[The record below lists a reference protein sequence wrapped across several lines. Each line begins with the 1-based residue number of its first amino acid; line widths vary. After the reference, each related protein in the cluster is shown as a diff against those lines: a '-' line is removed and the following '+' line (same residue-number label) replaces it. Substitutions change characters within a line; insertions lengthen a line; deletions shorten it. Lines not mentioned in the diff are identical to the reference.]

1 MAKQLFVN
9 NFEWALAS
17 AVKGTPSSG
26 SPEMELDY
34 GVIRLAPAAEAFLPA
49 PGGGDW
55 YLMTLLARSGSVE
68 SGIEIVKVLGANEPT
83 YTVGGEFRLR
93 VLRGQEGTNPVPHAA
108 GDLAAVRFTA
118 AGAANMV
125 QDTDDRLSDAR
136 PPTGLAGG
144 VLAGNY
150 PNPAFAEPMAT
161 SADLSAAVGTREASI
176 ASGTTSQY
184 WRGDKTWKDFATDVR
199 NAALAGLST
208 ATNALV
214 AASDTV
220 LSAVGKLQAQIS
232 GHIGS
237 GGSSHSTATG
247 AAHGF
252 MAAAD
257 KAKLDS
263 IATDATKNATDAQ
276 LRDRSTHTGTQGI
289 PSVTGLQS
297 ALDGKAPAS
306 HTHAQSDVT
315 GLQSALDGKAA
326 NNVALT
332 DAAGTPTLPST
343 AAAPVVSRLQV
354 LRNNVKQAF
363 ADIAAKQD
371 TLISGTNIKTVG
383 GQSLL
388 GTGDIPVGGGGG
400 STAYTWNSDG
410 TLATATAG
418 GVVST
423 YAWYADGRLNTIS
436 TPTQVAT
443 YNWNAGNP
451 QQLDGVTVTGA

>member
-9 NFEWALAS
+9 NFEWTLAS

-26 SPEMELDY
+26 SPETELDY

-68 SGIEIVKVLGANEPT
+68 SGIEIVKVLGANEPA
-83 YTVGGEFRLR
+83 YAMGGEFRLR

-257 KAKLDS
+257 KAKLDG
-263 IATDATKNATDAQ
+263 IATAATKNATDAQ
-276 LRDRSTHTGTQGI
+276 LRDRSTHTGTQDI
-289 PSVTGLQS
+289 PS
-297 ALDGKAPAS
+297 
-306 HTHAQSDVT
+306 VT

-332 DAAGTPTLPST
+332 DAAGTPTLPAT

-388 GTGDIPVGGGGG
+388 GTGDIPVGGGGGG

>member
-9 NFEWALAS
+9 NFEWTLAS

-49 PGGGDW
+49 PTGGDW

-83 YTVGGEFRLR
+83 YVVGGEFRLR

-263 IATDATKNATDAQ
+263 IATGATKNATDAQ
-276 LRDRSTHTGTQGI
+276 LRDRSTHTGTQDI
-289 PSVTGLQS
+289 TSVTGLQS
-297 ALDGKAPAS
+297 ALDGKALAS

-315 GLQSALDGKAA
+315 GLDTALAGKAPTSHTHAIANVTGLQAALDGKQA
-326 NNVALT
+326 
-332 DAAGTPTLPST
+332 TL
-343 AAAPVVSRLQV
+343 V
-354 LRNNVKQAF
+354 
-363 ADIAAKQD
+363 
-371 TLISGTNIKTVG
+371 SGTSIKTVG

-388 GTGDIPVGGGGG
+388 GSGDVPTTGEPKPTATTISRTGGVITSMTETVGGT
-400 STAYTWNSDG
+400 SRVTTITRS
-410 TLATATAG
+410 G
-418 GVVST
+418 GVV
-423 YAWYADGRLNTIS
+423 
-436 TPTQVAT
+436 TQIAVAHNGAT
-443 YNWNAGNP
+443 RTETLTRTNG
-451 QQLDGVTVTGA
+451 QVTGITVTET